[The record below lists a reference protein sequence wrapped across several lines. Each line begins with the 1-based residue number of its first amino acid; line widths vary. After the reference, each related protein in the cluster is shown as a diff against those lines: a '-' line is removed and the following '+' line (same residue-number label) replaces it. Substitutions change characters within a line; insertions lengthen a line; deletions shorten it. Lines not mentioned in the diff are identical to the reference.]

1 MSSALSA
8 ALDTLFADPNIARD
22 AIWRV
27 AGAGSGVAIRAVVR
41 RPEAISAFGDTRL
54 VTPVALVDLRVS
66 EAPTIAP
73 TIAAGDTIEI
83 DGDILL
89 VQGEPVRDAERL
101 IWTVEGRSP

>member
-1 MSSALSA
+1 MSSAFAA

-22 AIWRV
+22 AIWRA

-41 RPEAISAFGDTRL
+41 RPEAISTFGDTRL

-66 EAPTIAP
+66 EAP

>member
-1 MSSALSA
+1 MSSALAA

-41 RPEAISAFGDTRL
+41 RPEAISTFGDTRL
-54 VTPVALVDLRVS
+54 VTPVALIDLRVS
-66 EAPTIAP
+66 QAPTI
-73 TIAAGDTIEI
+73 TAGDTIEI

>member
-1 MSSALSA
+1 MGIFAEA
-8 ALDTLFADPNIARD
+8 IDDLFADPNLAHD

-66 EAPTIAP
+66 EAPTIA
-73 TIAAGDTIEI
+73 AGDTIEI

>member
-1 MSSALSA
+1 
-8 ALDTLFADPNIARD
+8 
-22 AIWRV
+22 
-27 AGAGSGVAIRAVVR
+27 
-41 RPEAISAFGDTRL
+41 

-66 EAPTIAP
+66 EAP